1 MKKSIEKFYIF
12 IQVVVQKF
20 INEKITKLY
29 KWECTTAFAPPGSRS
44 GKRILIFDPGGGGSP
59 IKIFSVLEH
68 K

>member
-1 MKKSIEKFYIF
+1 MG
-12 IQVVVQKF
+12 VQKF

-29 KWECTTAFAPPGSRS
+29 KWECTTAFAPPGSRI

-59 IKIFSVLEH
+59 IKIFSVLGH